1 MSLLTTR
8 KHWVYAV
15 RERQMR
21 WNELAVNGG
30 RPYVD
35 ARLWRAPN
43 ETDVSWR
50 GDPDA
55 GVVGRRDRT
64 ALVNDAGRVA
74 RKIDQYIFKAPAVRA
89 GADEAFLADVTGS
102 GEGVDAFMQRVNG
115 SLTHGRW
122 CWLQCDRAPL
132 DGGRAETLAD
142 KSPARWILWDA
153 LDVPD
158 WRVGDDGEIEW
169 LITRS
174 HVYANADPAVPATDA
189 MLFTLY
195 RRGEDGV
202 VRVTEE
208 ASGSAAVPG
217 LRRDEPIPGMRR
229 VPFVLVG
236 RPSEKAWWFDDV
248 ENLQAQVMNLDSQHN
263 ETLMETV
270 YPQLVVPSS
279 LANSL
284 EVRLTERNIDGRKV
298 ASLIRELT
306 LGRKV
311 PICESAEDKGVS
323 RFIAPTGDMRMLVE
337 EAARKRT
344 LLFDIAGLAMFNR
357 ETRQVQTAE
366 SKQFDQLDTNA
377 TLKNRAL
384 ALADAE
390 ARLVALTREL
400 DPTFPEYAPV
410 YPRDFDVVDA
420 ASLAAALTAAGNM
433 ADRTPKMR
441 KLLAKA
447 QVRVLKELCGGI
459 ATDEEV
465 REVLDEIDARDF
477 SAPELLPDPFA
488 ALARK
493 RRDGDADGDDADA
506 GGEGDATE

>member
-8 KHWVYAV
+8 KHWIYAV
-15 RERQMR
+15 RERQML

-55 GVVGRRDRT
+55 GVAGRRDRT

-74 RKIDQYIFKAPAVRA
+74 RKIDQYIFSAPASRQ
-89 GADEAFLADVTGS
+89 GADEAFLRDVTGR
-102 GEGVDAFMQRVNG
+102 GEGVDDFMRRVNC

-122 CWLQCDRAPL
+122 CWLQADRAPL
-132 DGGRAETLAD
+132 PDGRAETLAD
-142 KSPARWILWDA
+142 KSPTRWILWDA

-158 WRVGDDGEIEW
+158 WCVGDDGEIKW
-169 LITRS
+169 LVTRS
-174 HVYANADPAVPATDA
+174 HVYENGDPSEAARDA
-189 MLFTLY
+189 ALFTLY

-208 ASGSAAVPG
+208 AVGASFDG
-217 LRRDEPIPGMRR
+217 LRRDEPLPGMRR
-229 VPFVLVG
+229 IPFALVG

-284 EVRLTERNIDGRKV
+284 EVRLSERNIDGKKV
-298 ASLIRELT
+298 AALVRELT

-323 RFIAPTGDMRMLVE
+323 RFIAPSGDMRMLVE
-337 EAARKRT
+337 EAARKRA
-344 LLFDIAGLAMFNR
+344 LLFDIAGLALFNR

-366 SKQFDQLDTNA
+366 SKRFDQLDTNA

-390 ARLVALTREL
+390 RRLVGITREL
-400 DPTFPEYAPV
+400 DPSFPAYEPV
-410 YPRDFDVVDA
+410 YPCDFDVVDA
-420 ASLAAALTAAGNM
+420 AGLSAALAAAANM
-433 ADRTPKMR
+433 PDRTPKVR
-441 KLLAKA
+441 RLLAKA
-447 QVRVLKELCGGI
+447 QVRVLKELCGGV

-465 REVLDEIDARDF
+465 REALDEIDGTDF
-477 SAPELLPDPFA
+477 GADALLPDPFA
-488 ALARK
+488 ALR
-493 RRDGDADGDDADA
+493 RRDGDDGDDGD
-506 GGEGDATE
+506 GRGDAD